1 MYIYAV
7 QSTKKKYKLFIFS
20 FVLCNIKL
28 RLTKHVSSFKIKISN
43 MNWLESKKGY
53 ETFLRLEKSLSPN
66 SVSAYVNDI
75 NKLISFVEVNYPNLA
90 PETVKLAQLRKFVEW
105 MNQKGIS
112 PRTQARTISG
122 IKSYYKF
129 LLIEEA
135 VENDP
140 TTLLESPRIG
150 RKLPEIL
157 TEDEINGLI
166 EAIDDSKA
174 EGLRNKAIL
183 ETLYS
188 CGLRVSEL
196 VDLRLS
202 NLHFEQEFLK
212 IAGKGERER
221 LVPISK
227 RAIDDIK
234 KYLNNSRKK
243 LSIEKGYENIVF
255 LNRRG
260 KKLSRV
266 MIFTIIKNLADKI
279 KLEKNISPHT
289 FRHSFASALV
299 QGGADLRTVQEMLG
313 HESILTTEIY
323 THLDKGYLK
332 DTINKFHPRS

>member
-1 MYIYAV
+1 
-7 QSTKKKYKLFIFS
+7 
-20 FVLCNIKL
+20 
-28 RLTKHVSSFKIKISN
+28 
-43 MNWLESKKGY
+43 MNWSESKKGY
-53 ETFLRLEKSLSPN
+53 ETFLRIEKNLSPN

-75 NKLISFVEVNYPNLA
+75 NKLITFVAEYYPNLT

-122 IKSYYKF
+122 IKSFYKF

-140 TTLLESPRIG
+140 TTLVESPRIG

-157 TEDEINGLI
+157 TDEEINNLI
-166 EAIDDSKA
+166 EAIDETKP

-196 VDLRLS
+196 VDLKLS
-202 NLHFEQEFLK
+202 NLHFEQEFLR

-227 RAIDDIK
+227 RAIEDIK
-234 KYLNNSRKK
+234 KYLVNSRKK
-243 LSIEKGYENIVF
+243 LTIEKGFENIVF

-266 MIFTIIKNLADKI
+266 MIFTIIKNLAEKI

-323 THLDKGYLK
+323 THLDKEYLK
-332 DTINKFHPRS
+332 DTVNKFHPRS